1 MSEPKVWRVTLGED
15 PETKE
20 IILPFPEDLIEQMQ
34 WKDGDTLLWDVK
46 DNGSIVISKQ

>member
-1 MSEPKVWRVTLGED
+1 MSEPKVWCVTLEED
-15 PETKE
+15 PKTKE

-34 WKDGDTLLWDVK
+34 WKQGDTLEWDVK